1 MGRHQ
6 PVEVT
11 ARWAATNVWKWPR
24 TQVATAQKAHSK
36 VRSTRVAKTRLA
48 HAGVRAGAVYG
59 IRTFEWLS
67 TDVSPSPSH
76 LPVPSSPQ
84 HACVAGIHQLEPTQA
99 GGSLTCAPPPKQPL
113 YIFPGRGGGR
123 GGRSRFAAGSARPH
137 AAKQRPTLAFRWPCH
152 FRCPAPSRNPQAYQR
167 WCGKRLAGACRCGS
181 PQECR
186 CGTCRT
192 RRLRCPF

>member
-67 TDVSPSPSH
+67 TDVSASPSH

-99 GGSLTCAPPPKQPL
+99 GGSPTCSPPPKQPL
-113 YIFPGRGGGR
+113 YIFPGRGGGKGVDHDR
-123 GGRSRFAAGSARPH
+123 GRLSKT
-137 AAKQRPTLAFRWPCH
+137 AKQRPNLTFRWPCR
-152 FRCPAPSRNPQAYQR
+152 FRCSTPSRNPQAYQR
-167 WCGKRLAGACRCGS
+167 CCGNCLAGSCRRGS

-186 CGTCRT
+186 CCTCRT
-192 RRLRCPF
+192 RRLCCPF